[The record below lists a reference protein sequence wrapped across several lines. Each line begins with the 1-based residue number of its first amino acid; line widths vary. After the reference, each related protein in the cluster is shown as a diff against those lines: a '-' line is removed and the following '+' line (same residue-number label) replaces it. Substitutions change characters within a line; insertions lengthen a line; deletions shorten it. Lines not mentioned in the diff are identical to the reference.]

1 MRTHKNKTKSN
12 NLKNKITIDIDFT
25 SPDKGY
31 SALLNPKLIKFL
43 HSNLKVG
50 NNLINT
56 QKFKPF
62 FLKEK
67 TKLYLQA
74 IPITEWKFGPQPWDK
89 ILCDEYNDFIKMTPC
104 DIGKNTKLFV
114 KLKSNNNIGGLATYL
129 IALQLGIID
138 LDKHKQF
145 VKALNKT
152 FKSNPIIIHN
162 LDVDW
167 FHLKQ
172 YNASL
177 E

>member
-1 MRTHKNKTKSN
+1 MRLTKKKNNRS
-12 NLKNKITIDIDFT
+12 KITIDVDFT
-25 SPDKGY
+25 SADKGY
-31 SALLNPKLIKFL
+31 NDLLNPKLLSFL
-43 HSNLKVG
+43 HNNMKQG

-62 FLKEK
+62 FLKKK
-67 TKLYLQA
+67 TKLHLQA
-74 IPITEWKFGPQPWDK
+74 IPIKKWTFGSQSWKN
-89 ILCDEYNDFIKMTPC
+89 ILCEEYNDFIKMTPC

-114 KLKSNNNIGGLATYL
+114 KLKSNQNIGGLSTYL
-129 IALQLGIID
+129 MALQLGIID
-138 LDKHKQF
+138 LEKHKQF

-172 YNASL
+172 YNPSL